1 MESYERILEELLNDN
16 VRYLPRTFFSEL
28 LNELRVTIEFQRE
41 VRKEVIMEILV
52 ILKRNPYAK
61 EKVEELLKMYS

>member
-16 VRYLPRTFFSEL
+16 VKYLPRTFFNEL
-28 LNELRVTIEFQRE
+28 LNELRVSIEFQGE

>member
-16 VRYLPRTFFSEL
+16 VRYLPRTFFNEL
-28 LNELRVTIEFQRE
+28 LNELRVSVEFQRE

-52 ILKRNPYAK
+52 ILKLNPYAK

>member
-28 LNELRVTIEFQRE
+28 LNELRVSIEFQRE

>member
-16 VRYLPRTFFSEL
+16 VRYLPRTFFNEL
-28 LNELRVTIEFQRE
+28 LNELRVSIEFQRE
-41 VRKEVIMEILV
+41 IRKEIITEILV